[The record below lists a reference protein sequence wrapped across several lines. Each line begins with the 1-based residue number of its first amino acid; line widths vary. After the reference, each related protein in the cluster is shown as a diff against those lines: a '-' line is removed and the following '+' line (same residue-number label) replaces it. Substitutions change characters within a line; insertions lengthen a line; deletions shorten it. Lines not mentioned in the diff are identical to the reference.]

1 MQANFQN
8 KNFKF
13 SEFKKLN
20 QKSFSQI
27 KKFYKKLVLNYINL
41 DRKFKFSEELDK
53 KYIFKQIKNIY
64 KKKNG
69 KLNFI
74 PIGIKDNIN
83 TLNLDTKFGLKSRKN
98 FRSGND
104 ARVVSKIID
113 NSGIIFSKL
122 TCAEFAV
129 HFIDKKK
136 RANPLNK
143 NFISGTSSTGSAV
156 SVAVGALPVALGTQT
171 AGSILRPSS
180 YCGVIGF
187 KPTYGSIDRIGVLKT
202 NDLSDTVGIISNDIK
217 FVQETFKSVI
227 NTSKDYPWTEN
238 YQSRFTVYKK
248 KKKFNLGI
256 FNEDFKV
263 YKNFEEEIKKQFSS
277 KLKNLDKKKFKLIKI
292 KNINILNK
300 FHKNFFKVYHSSL
313 SYYLKN
319 INPNLERISGNLKKI
334 VNDGKKVTFVDK
346 QKSTA
351 YLHNSKRIFDKIFK
365 NIDFI
370 LIPTTASHAPKFD
383 EKEKEDSCLI
393 WTTFGYPSISLPLFK
408 SKKNN
413 MPFGLQIISNKYCD
427 FSLLDFS
434 KKISSILR

>member
-113 NSGIIFSKL
+113 NCGIIFSKL

-129 HFIDKKK
+129 HFIDKK
-136 RANPLNK
+136 RE
-143 NFISGTSSTGSAV
+143 
-156 SVAVGALPVALGTQT
+156 Q
-171 AGSILRPSS
+171 IL
-180 YCGVIGF
+180 
-187 KPTYGSIDRIGVLKT
+187 
-202 NDLSDTVGIISNDIK
+202 
-217 FVQETFKSVI
+217 
-227 NTSKDYPWTEN
+227 
-238 YQSRFTVYKK
+238 
-248 KKKFNLGI
+248 
-256 FNEDFKV
+256 
-263 YKNFEEEIKKQFSS
+263 
-277 KLKNLDKKKFKLIKI
+277 
-292 KNINILNK
+292 
-300 FHKNFFKVYHSSL
+300 
-313 SYYLKN
+313 
-319 INPNLERISGNLKKI
+319 
-334 VNDGKKVTFVDK
+334 
-346 QKSTA
+346 
-351 YLHNSKRIFDKIFK
+351 
-365 NIDFI
+365 
-370 LIPTTASHAPKFD
+370 
-383 EKEKEDSCLI
+383 
-393 WTTFGYPSISLPLFK
+393 
-408 SKKNN
+408 
-413 MPFGLQIISNKYCD
+413 
-427 FSLLDFS
+427 
-434 KKISSILR
+434 